1 MLCMVP
7 RSRNGKYT
15 NDMRKRDQERRKK
28 DFGALPGTEGNLE
41 MYCFSLPHTG
51 DIHNSGY
58 IKFSTLSVLSVFGAP
73 ICPHVNSCLFLF
85 CCLNDCRSV
94 FHVEKKN
101 MVKTLSAGYPS
112 LIQSQLHSG
121 G

>member
-1 MLCMVP
+1 MGDA
-7 RSRNGKYT
+7 RYT

-58 IKFSTLSVLSVFGAP
+58 IKFSTLSVLSVFDAP
-73 ICPHVNSCLFLF
+73 ELWIDRKSTRLNSSHC
-85 CCLNDCRSV
+85 D
-94 FHVEKKN
+94 
-101 MVKTLSAGYPS
+101 
-112 LIQSQLHSG
+112 
-121 G
+121 